1 MSESTPQEVADAA
14 SAAADEEMMAALER
28 AGIDMNELARLSYD
42 DQFVVERDDLDREMV
57 FGSSLG
63 CWPREGDMR
72 HLWSWNIWASSHAE
86 DRMRWADL
94 GSGWEPDVASMVA
107 RVVAFLGMGKP

>member
-1 MSESTPQEVADAA
+1 MTRTPKEVADAA

-28 AGIDMNELARLSYD
+28 AGIDMNELGRLSTD
-42 DQFVVERDDLDREMV
+42 DGLFVVERDDLNQDLLFQSSPPWGRDRIIWRWHIW
-57 FGSSLG
+57 GSRNPWTRARL
-63 CWPREGDMR
+63 
-72 HLWSWNIWASSHAE
+72 
-86 DRMRWADL
+86 ADL